1 METGDR
7 EGRQRIECYNCYRLI
22 PTDSKFCPYCGHN
35 QQERSGYTLRQE
47 AGKQAEPQTSAGVQ
61 QVQPVPMY
69 GQPAAAPLPYGYGQG
84 HAYTS
89 SSEGFTWVDLA
100 KYAGVVGTVLFLVL
114 LFMEMAGSLYGFV
127 YLPQMDAFPNYSPFY
142 FMTPFVVGF
151 YAIVGPGYGIIY
163 VLFVMIAAVCLAYV
177 LRASKTF
184 IKELNPI
191 SRGVQSSALF
201 TIATLVMAYYFIN
214 MVVVLVV
221 LGTGSSVSTPN
232 FQSGPWY
239 MTVWQL
245 VFAPVWEE
253 IAARVLLIGLPLLIV
268 AKLSASG
275 GGRKWWSYLTGGNFK
290 LGPAAVFFLILS
302 SAMFGLAHW
311 LADSGWG
318 FWKILP
324 AAVSGLF
331 MGYLFLKKGLFASII
346 FHFSI
351 DSQALLILSPNSNVA
366 VYDFVAVAGLIWIVI
381 GAIFFIYY
389 LLLMLSYISSRDLL
403 PKKVSSRYATGAAA
417 VSAPA
422 PAEVPAAQQ
431 YAPQENS
438 LQRQV
443 IPGQNLHPYRPPD
456 GTPIMRNPHSPV
468 PGAPGEPAFGYIC
481 TNCGSLEARY
491 KDGKFVCVYC
501 GHESDK

>member
-1 METGDR
+1 METADR
-7 EGRQRIECYNCYRLI
+7 EGKQRAECYNCYRLI

-35 QQERSGYTLRQE
+35 QLERSGYTLRQDT
-47 AGKQAEPQTSAGVQ
+47 GKQTEPQAVQTQ
-61 QVQPVPMY
+61 QVQAVPMY
-69 GQPAAAPLPYGYGQG
+69 SQPAPAQMPYGYGQG
-84 HAYTS
+84 YAPGVR
-89 SSEGFTWVDLA
+89 SEGFTWVDLA

-114 LFMEMAGSLYGFV
+114 LFMEMAASLYGFI
-127 YLPQMDAFPNYSPFY
+127 YLPQMDSFQQYFPFY

-151 YAIVGPGYGIIY
+151 NAIVGPGYGIIY

-184 IKELNPI
+184 IRELNPI

-214 MVVVLVV
+214 MIVVLVV
-221 LGTGSSVSTPN
+221 LGTGSSVTTPN
-232 FQSGPWY
+232 FESGAWY

-268 AKLSASG
+268 AKLSGS
-275 GGRKWWSYLTGGNFK
+275 GGRKWWSYLAGGNFRM
-290 LGPAAVFFLILS
+290 GPAAVFFLIMS

-318 FWKILP
+318 LWKILP
-324 AAVSGLF
+324 AAISGLF

-351 DSQALLILSPNSNVA
+351 DSQALLVLSPNSNAA
-366 VYDFVAVAGLIWIVI
+366 VYNFVAVTGLIWIVI

-389 LLLMLSYISSRDLL
+389 LLVMLSFISSRDLL
-403 PKKVSSRYATGAAA
+403 PKKVSGRYATGTAA
-417 VSAPA
+417 VSTSAGTEA
-422 PAEVPAAQQ
+422 TAAQQ

-438 LQRQV
+438 LQKQNL
-443 IPGQNLHPYRPPD
+443 PGQNIHPYRPPD
-456 GTPIMRNPHSPV
+456 GSPIMRNPHSPMPAV
-468 PGAPGEPAFGYIC
+468 PGEQVFGYMC
-481 TNCGSLEARY
+481 SNCGSLEARY